1 MRDLKLEVV
10 FVPVSDIDR
19 AKRFYKGLGWRL
31 DADLN
36 TGGGRVVQLT
46 PPGSP
51 CSIHLRQRT
60 PEGGP
65 LNRMLIV
72 SDISASRAELI
83 AGGATVSEVFHF
95 SPDRKGP
102 TPGRDPDGGSY
113 ISYASFADPDGNDWL
128 LQEITTRLPGRG
140 FGLDVATLVGLLRE
154 AEQRHGAYEA
164 TAPKHHWSEWYAS
177 YIVARM
183 EGRTPDEAAKDAAFH
198 LEGVPA

>member
-31 DADLN
+31 DADLT

-46 PPGSP
+46 PPGSS

-65 LNRMLIV
+65 QNRMLVV

-177 YIVARM
+177 YIVSRI
-183 EGRTPDEAAKDAAFH
+183 EGRTPDEAAKDAALR
-198 LEGVPA
+198 LEAVPA